1 MRVNACL
8 TCTCYL
14 VLIDQVLSLV
24 VQVPVCLHGTYEGA
38 WELIKASALDRM
50 ARNVINMAVGLPDNP
65 EVKSGIRTN
74 IEVLIYIDVARAM
87 AAGVPFFRSANNVIC
102 SPGPIPPEFFAH
114 VVRRS
119 DNEILYQQSWQE

>member
-1 MRVNACL
+1 M
-8 TCTCYL
+8 
-14 VLIDQVLSLV
+14 
-24 VQVPVCLHGTYEGA
+24 HGTYEGA

-102 SPGPIPPEFFAH
+102 SPGPILPEFFAH

-119 DNEILYQQSWQE
+119 DNEILYQQSWQ